1 MNINNLTIRTK
12 FYLLIG
18 VILSIFAISL
28 LFIKSANDRI
38 ANNFNQFYTQNFA
51 VSLLFEEV
59 KDTQTEIML
68 NVRGLQIAYL
78 LNLSNQV
85 DGYVSSINKN
95 MADTPQ
101 LLNALSKDFAGDAT
115 TTTKLRQVVTTFQNN
130 SSAFIKA
137 MENAPDNKA
146 PFSVFSDYRDAYSTL
161 NEFFNDFQKMNYSAA
176 DTANKDAN
184 NAISY
189 ANYVFYLSIII
200 SVAIAV
206 IFSQFLSK
214 KITNSIKHVMDTAH
228 ALAKGKLNVSCVVNG
243 KDEIAELSRALNTTI
258 QNLNNTLSAIN
269 SSTQIVDTNSQTLLE
284 ANNNIQISASEVSD
298 HTVQVVTAIE
308 ELTITSMN
316 IADNTSE
323 SAQTS
328 DTMAVLAN
336 KGIDSSNQTKDA
348 VIKLVGN
355 LNETANVVGLL
366 KDESIRIESI
376 LDVIRNIAEQTNLL
390 ALNAAIE
397 AARAGEQGR
406 GFAVV
411 ADEVRTLAQRS
422 QSSVNEIEAML
433 NQLSSAC
440 ENAVK
445 MMFDSTEIATSA
457 EGKVVESNQMI
468 EDILELIHQVNDQT
482 QQIATA
488 AEQQSA
494 VATEISGNMH
504 TVQELTQK
512 SATICAETASCSDEM
527 NQVSKQVLKQVQ
539 FFELG

>member
-115 TTTKLRQVVTTFQNN
+115 TTIKLRQVVTTFQNN

-146 PFSVFSDYRDAYSTL
+146 PFSVFSNYRDAYSAL
-161 NEFFNDFQKMNYSAA
+161 NEFFHDFQKMNYSAA
-176 DTANKDAN
+176 DTANKDTK

-214 KITNSIKHVMDTAH
+214 KLLIV
-228 ALAKGKLNVSCVVNG
+228 
-243 KDEIAELSRALNTTI
+243 LS
-258 QNLNNTLSAIN
+258 
-269 SSTQIVDTNSQTLLE
+269 
-284 ANNNIQISASEVSD
+284 
-298 HTVQVVTAIE
+298 
-308 ELTITSMN
+308 M
-316 IADNTSE
+316 
-323 SAQTS
+323 
-328 DTMAVLAN
+328 
-336 KGIDSSNQTKDA
+336 
-348 VIKLVGN
+348 
-355 LNETANVVGLL
+355 
-366 KDESIRIESI
+366 
-376 LDVIRNIAEQTNLL
+376 
-390 ALNAAIE
+390 
-397 AARAGEQGR
+397 
-406 GFAVV
+406 
-411 ADEVRTLAQRS
+411 
-422 QSSVNEIEAML
+422 
-433 NQLSSAC
+433 
-440 ENAVK
+440 
-445 MMFDSTEIATSA
+445 
-457 EGKVVESNQMI
+457 
-468 EDILELIHQVNDQT
+468 
-482 QQIATA
+482 
-488 AEQQSA
+488 
-494 VATEISGNMH
+494 
-504 TVQELTQK
+504 
-512 SATICAETASCSDEM
+512 
-527 NQVSKQVLKQVQ
+527 
-539 FFELG
+539 